1 MTLQHLN
8 GCHLVKTLDIQLI
21 IWLLL
26 VVVVVLGQ
34 QILVAV
40 QAVAQVVY

>member
-1 MTLQHLN
+1 MTQLLLL

-34 QILVAV
+34 QIVVAV